1 MENLSKLYRRFQSGA
16 IKLNRKLVLLLL
28 AASAIAAF
36 LINGSISNSFSGS
49 LASNSSKPP
58 VDEKSASNSASGGN
72 SELGDLSDIDAPTVY
87 VHVVGE
93 VERPGIYAL
102 ESGSRLVEAIA
113 QAGGFTRKADQ
124 SSVNL
129 ARMLTDGEQIFVLK
143 PSSAGVGAASQ
154 FGAGSS
160 IGATSQG
167 GLISLNRGSQ
177 AELEELPGVGPTLAQ
192 RIIDWRTANGGFK
205 SKLDL
210 QSVAGI
216 GDKMFAAIESK
227 VML

>member
-1 MENLSKLYRRFQSGA
+1 MEHLTNLYRRFQTGA
-16 IKLNRKLVLLLL
+16 IKINRKLVLLILL
-28 AASAIAAF
+28 ISALAAF
-36 LINGSISNSFSGS
+36 LINGSISNSASGS
-49 LASNSSKPP
+49 LATSSSKPTL
-58 VDEKSASNSASGGN
+58 DEASVSNPPSGQE
-72 SELGDLSDIDAPTVY
+72 SDLGTQTEIDAPTVY

-93 VERPGIYAL
+93 VENPGIYAL
-102 ESGSRLVEAIA
+102 DSGSRLVEAIA

-143 PSSAGVGAASQ
+143 PSSAGVGAAGQ
-154 FGAGSS
+154 LGTGAS
-160 IGATSQG
+160 IGASSPG

-205 SKLDL
+205 NKLDL
-210 QSVAGI
+210 QNVAGI
-216 GDKMFAAIESK
+216 GDKMFAAIEPK
-227 VML
+227 VTL

>member
-1 MENLSKLYRRFQSGA
+1 MDPQLELRVFYFQYMEYLTNLYRRFQTGA

-28 AASAIAAF
+28 AISALAAF
-36 LINGSISNSFSGS
+36 LINGSISNTASGS
-49 LASNSSKPP
+49 ISS
-58 VDEKSASNSASGGN
+58 EAYQNSATEISDSNQLSGQS
-72 SELGDLSDIDAPTVY
+72 SEIAAQSTIDSLTVY

-93 VERPGIYAL
+93 VEHPGIYAL

-143 PSSAGVGAASQ
+143 PGSSSVGAASQ
-154 FGAGSS
+154 LGPGSS
-160 IGATSQG
+160 FGATSPER
-167 GLISLNRGSQ
+167 LVSLNRGSQ

-205 SKLDL
+205 NKVDL
-210 QSVAGI
+210 QSVA
-216 GDKMFAAIESK
+216 
-227 VML
+227 